1 MWKAT
6 GKTVLFVTH
15 DVGEAVE
22 LSNRIIVFAKGGRIK
37 DDIEIDLAFP
47 RDAADENVAITK
59 AHVLQKFEELE
70 LIAT

>member
-1 MWKAT
+1 
-6 GKTVLFVTH
+6 VTH

-37 DDIEIDLAFP
+37 DDIEIGLPYP
-47 RDAADENVAITK
+47 RDPADERVAVAKANVLK
-59 AHVLQKFEELE
+59 KFEELE